1 MKVLFVYQKSE
12 SLISQHV
19 NMLTDGLRQSATID
33 TADTVSAIRKA
44 VKEQEPDI
52 IHCHGCP
59 SVSATRAI
67 LSAVNKGVRLV
78 LTLHGQMEPWATDT
92 HHKAPAIYWHKK
104 LIHRA
109 YAVILLGRLE
119 LTNFQRLGWNRRT
132 EEIHNAVTTNTISGQ
147 EMCTATFAVYQKVMD
162 SNTLELMD
170 EPTARMLKAI
180 IKIGIMGDRRWTVV
194 LPSEDVN
201 WRHLFLYAEHEHMI
215 GIMGDRRWTV
225 VLPSEDV
232 NWRHLFLYAEHE
244 HIRNY
249 VDYGINILGLT
260 VPNID
265 TTRIAAY
272 FPDNYETPK
281 PIREKVGD
289 YKGKETDYL
298 LRIIH
303 QIRQKPLLLHLI
315 ELTREL
321 YRDTVDDDQLA
332 EGLAEKKLTAFTR
345 SLMQVLDEQT
355 ALDEGYM
362 PLPPADNRLT
372 QQIRRQLENHLNI
385 ED

>member
-1 MKVLFVYQKSE
+1 MKVLFVYPKSE
-12 SLISQHV
+12 ALISCHV
-19 NMLTDGLRQSATID
+19 SMLADGLRQSVTTE
-33 TADTVSAIRKA
+33 TADSVSAIRKA
-44 VKEQEPDI
+44 VKEQDPDI

-59 SVSATRAI
+59 SVSVSRAI

-78 LTLHGQMEPWATDT
+78 LTLHGQMEPWA
-92 HHKAPAIYWHKK
+92 KEKNNKMPAVYLQKK
-104 LIHRA
+104 LITRA

-119 LTNFQRLGWNRRT
+119 LTNFKKLGWNRRT
-132 EEIHNAVTTNTISGQ
+132 EEIHNAVTTNTISLQ

-170 EPTARMLKAI
+170 EPTARMLRAI

-194 LPSEDVN
+194 LPSEEVN
-201 WRHLFLYAEHEHMI
+201 WRHLLLYAEHE
-215 GIMGDRRWTV
+215 
-225 VLPSEDV
+225 
-232 NWRHLFLYAEHE
+232 N
-244 HIRNY
+244 IRNY
-249 VDYGINILGLT
+249 VDYGISILGLN
-260 VPNID
+260 VPAID
-265 TTRIAAY
+265 TSRIAAY
-272 FPDNYETPK
+272 FPDHYEAPR
-281 PIREKVGD
+281 PIREKVGE

-298 LRIIH
+298 MRIIH
-303 QIRQKPLLLHLI
+303 QIRQQPLLLHLI

-332 EGLAEKKLTAFTR
+332 ERLEEKKLTAFTR

-362 PLPPADNRLT
+362 PLSPADNRLT
-372 QQIRRQLENHLNI
+372 RQIRRQLDNHLNI

>member
-92 HHKAPAIYWHKK
+92 NHKAPAIYWRKK

-147 EMCTATFAVYQKVMD
+147 EMCTATFAIYQKVMD

-180 IKIGIMGDRRWTVV
+180 IK
-194 LPSEDVN
+194 
-201 WRHLFLYAEHEHMI
+201 I

-272 FPDNYETPK
+272 FPDNYETPR

>member
-44 VKEQEPDI
+44 VKEQKPDI

-92 HHKAPAIYWHKK
+92 SHKAPAIYWRKK

-147 EMCTATFAVYQKVMD
+147 EMCTATFAIYQKVMD

-180 IKIGIMGDRRWTVV
+180 IK
-194 LPSEDVN
+194 
-201 WRHLFLYAEHEHMI
+201 I

-272 FPDNYETPK
+272 FPDNYETPR

>member
-1 MKVLFVYQKSE
+1 
-12 SLISQHV
+12 
-19 NMLTDGLRQSATID
+19 
-33 TADTVSAIRKA
+33 
-44 VKEQEPDI
+44 
-52 IHCHGCP
+52 
-59 SVSATRAI
+59 
-67 LSAVNKGVRLV
+67 
-78 LTLHGQMEPWATDT
+78 MEPWATDT
-92 HHKAPAIYWHKK
+92 SHKAPAIYWHKK

-147 EMCTATFAVYQKVMD
+147 EMCTATFAIYQKVMD

-201 WRHLFLYAEHEHMI
+201 WRHLFLYAEHEH
-215 GIMGDRRWTV
+215 
-225 VLPSEDV
+225 
-232 NWRHLFLYAEHE
+232 
-244 HIRNY
+244 IRNY

-265 TTRIAAY
+265 TMRIAAY